1 MEKKILEMI
10 YNEDDRILLGH
21 GSGGILSSDL
31 IKQLFLRYFK
41 NDILDELSDSAQLLI
56 KNKNI
61 SFTTD
66 SFVVDP
72 LFFPGGDIGK
82 LAVCGTVN
90 DLAVS
95 GAKPL
100 FLSCAFIIEEGFP
113 LSHLEKIVRSMSEE
127 AEIAQVKI
135 VTGDTKVVAKGQCDK
150 LFINTSGIGSLPAK
164 YIGISK
170 AENICKGDKI
180 IINGSLGDHGISVLI
195 ARNDL
200 KIQADLSTD
209 CASLNSLIAQVLEKS
224 DGVKFMRDATRGGLA
239 TVLCELAE
247 QKNLGFALNEDD
259 ILVKDAVLGVCEL
272 LGFDPL
278 YIANEG
284 KVVMIV
290 AEENAEKVLEIMKQ
304 HPLGKES
311 SIIGEVSDINPGL
324 VWLNTHIGGKRLVD
338 KLSGEQ
344 LPRIC

>member
-1 MEKKILEMI
+1 MI
-10 YNEDDRILLGH
+10 YSENDRVFLGH
-21 GSGGILSSDL
+21 GSGGILTGEL
-31 IKQLFLRYFK
+31 ISNLFFYYFK
-41 NDILDELSDSAQLLI
+41 NDILEEMTDAARLKI
-56 KNKNI
+56 KSHFL

-100 FLSCAFIIEEGFP
+100 YLSCGFIIEEGFS
-113 LSHLEKIVRSMSEE
+113 LYKLEKIVQSMSEE
-127 AEIAQVKI
+127 AERAQVQI

-150 LFINTSGIGSLPAK
+150 LFINTSGIGSLIYRNK
-164 YIGISK
+164 GIGK
-170 AENICKGDKI
+170 AENICNGDKI
-180 IINGSLGDHGISVLI
+180 IINGSIGDHGISILS
-195 ARNDL
+195 ARNEL
-200 KIQADLSTD
+200 NIKTNLMSD
-209 CASLNSLIAQVLEKS
+209 CASLNGLIENVLEKS
-224 DGVKFMRDATRGGLA
+224 EGIKFMRDATRGGLA

-247 QKNLGFALNEDD
+247 QKNIGIELNETD
-259 ILVKDAVLGVCEL
+259 IPVKEEVRGVCEL

-284 KVVMIV
+284 KVVIIV
-290 AEENAEKVLEIMKQ
+290 KNENAKEVLEIMKK

-311 SIIGEVSDINPGL
+311 RIIGELKDINPGL
-324 VWLNTHIGGKRLVD
+324 VWLNTQIGGKRLVD